1 MSTKKA
7 KNITKKTIQLLENIT
22 GKKLTVGNLL
32 WAIREGEEMSLA
44 EFSKKLGVSR
54 QYLCDLEHGRR
65 TVSIKMAAEF
75 AKKLGESPVQFVRL
89 TIKEEI
95 ERSGLRLEIQVK
107 EAA

>member
-7 KNITKKTIQLLENIT
+7 KSMTEKTLQSLESISK
-22 GKKLTVGNLL
+22 KKLTVGNLL

-44 EFSKKLGVSR
+44 EFSKKLGISR

-65 TVSIKMAAEF
+65 TVSLKMAAEF

-89 TIKEEI
+89 TIQEEVDK
-95 ERSGLRLEIQVK
+95 SGLHLDIQVK
-107 EAA
+107 AA